1 MCTDQVRGSDRPRSL
16 AKQYRAVGQPT
27 QCRNKT
33 DCLYRVV
40 GWLPVGAIGRT
51 ALGSPKTV
59 TDPVD
64 AVESEFDTD
73 FAILMASQ
81 PGETTL
87 AVASFACSAP
97 GLVGLGC
104 RSGYARRGA
113 RGMDGA
119 VLSVRGTYRSN
130 GGQSPEHHGVAVSW
144 RARLA
149 AQIEFWVAAGSLAP
163 AGAMESTFV
172 HARLRRRIRGN
183 KKKSHPP

>member
-1 MCTDQVRGSDRPRSL
+1 M
-16 AKQYRAVGQPT
+16 
-27 QCRNKT
+27 
-33 DCLYRVV
+33 
-40 GWLPVGAIGRT
+40 GAIGRT

-64 AVESEFDTD
+64 AVGSEFDTD
-73 FAILMASQ
+73 FAILTASQ

-87 AVASFACSAP
+87 AVASFACSAS

-130 GGQSPEHHGVAVSW
+130 GGQSPEHHGVTVSW

-163 AGAMESTFV
+163 AGAMESTLV

-183 KKKSHPP
+183 KKVPPPVEAGKWDSGSDGRRSRDLSIFSDPEEAFTQYIYRRHPSDQVFL